1 MDTESIPPDG
11 TIFETCGQSLF
22 QVYRGSFPTEE
33 YVRYKVVD
41 GKWVCESVTP
51 KMEIGGK

>member
-11 TIFETCGQSLF
+11 TIFETRGQSLF